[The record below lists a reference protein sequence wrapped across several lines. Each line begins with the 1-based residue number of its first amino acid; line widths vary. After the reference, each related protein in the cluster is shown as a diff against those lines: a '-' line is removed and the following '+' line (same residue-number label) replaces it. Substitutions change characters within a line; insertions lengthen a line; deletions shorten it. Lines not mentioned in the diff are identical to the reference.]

1 MYGNSDGRGR
11 RSRQEGPPVT
21 ETQNPTRP
29 ISRRT
34 TLKAVAGV
42 AAGAGAVVTAGRAS
56 AQSDGPDFGS
66 FFEETENFDGVVDET
81 GQSEVTVAVGA
92 PDVAGGP
99 LAFEPAAIRI
109 DPGTTVR
116 WEWTGEGGPHNV
128 VAEDDSFD
136 SGEPVQTAETTFD
149 HTFDSEGV
157 TRYVC
162 EPHETAGMKG
172 AVVVGAPESGSGGD
186 GGDGEASDQ
195 GGQDVDGSQALSGPW
210 DVVMAGLVLL
220 MMAAPIVYHYNRDRV
235 RQRAGSVV
243 PTVTEA
249 PQADDTQVETLGH
262 DEFDP
267 TGTLSLVLVY
277 LAILG
282 VMWVFMYFVEFL
294 GGPTV
299 VG

>member
-1 MYGNSDGRGR
+1 MNERSDGRGR
-11 RSRQEGPPVT
+11 RSRQEGPPVK

-42 AAGAGAVVTAGRAS
+42 AASAGALATAGRAN
-56 AQSDGPDFGS
+56 AQADGPDFGS
-66 FFEETENFDGVVDET
+66 WFEKTENFDGVVDET

-99 LAFEPAAIRI
+99 LAFEPAAIRV
-109 DPGTTVR
+109 DPGTTIR
-116 WEWTGEGGPHNV
+116 WEWTGSGGPHNV
-128 VAEDDSFD
+128 VATDGSFD
-136 SGEPVQTAETTFD
+136 SGDPVPTAETTFD
-149 HTFDSEGV
+149 HTFESEGV
-157 TRYVC
+157 SRYLC

-172 AVVVGAPESGSGGD
+172 AVVVGTPGSGGGGD
-186 GGDGEASDQ
+186 GGSGDGS
-195 GGQDVDGSQALSGPW
+195 GQDGQAADGSEPLSGPW
-210 DVVMAGLVLL
+210 DVVMTGLVML

-235 RQRAGSVV
+235 RQRASSVV

-249 PQADDTQVETLGH
+249 PQTDDEQVETLGH